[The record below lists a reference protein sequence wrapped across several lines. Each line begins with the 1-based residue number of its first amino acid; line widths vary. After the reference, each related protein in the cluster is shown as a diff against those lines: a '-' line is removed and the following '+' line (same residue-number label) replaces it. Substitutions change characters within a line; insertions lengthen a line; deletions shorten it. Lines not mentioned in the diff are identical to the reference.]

1 MGHGQNGA
9 LAMRR
14 LSYNMKKE
22 TQFTHISRPK
32 AGLGTAVNPDITR
45 ASTLLFEKAEDLYRS
60 DIRGYGRHGSA
71 VHDALKE
78 AFNLLEGGA
87 GASLFPSGLAAC
99 TYPILS
105 QVKTGDHILLTDS
118 SYGPTRYFCDGHLKK
133 MGIETEMYDPRIGKD
148 IESLIRPNTS
158 VILLES
164 PGSLTFEVQDI
175 PAIVKVAQ
183 THDITTIIDNTW
195 SAGLSLNPLK
205 MGVDISCHAATKY
218 FGGHSDTMSGAAIS
232 RTDKLAKQ
240 VAITAKYLGN
250 ACSPDDV
257 YQILRGFRSV
267 VPRFRQQE
275 ATSLALA
282 TWLGEHPKVKQV
294 LHPAHPTHPDH
305 DIWKRDFTGGG
316 CIFSVVL
323 HPRPE
328 EEVLAFI
335 NALNLFGIGYSYG
348 GFESLAI
355 HCDPQLKRSAS
366 KSLGG
371 PLVRFACG
379 LEAMEDLKDDIAQA
393 FNEIS

>member
-1 MGHGQNGA
+1 
-9 LAMRR
+9 
-14 LSYNMKKE
+14 MKKE

-45 ASTLLFEKAEDLYRS
+45 ASTLLFDKAEDLYRS
-60 DIRGYGRHGSA
+60 DVRGYGRHGSA

-78 AFNLLEGGA
+78 AFNTLEGGA
-87 GASLFPSGLAAC
+87 GTSLFPSGLAAC

-105 QVKTGDHILLTDS
+105 QVKAGDHVLLTDS

-133 MGIETEMYDPRIGKD
+133 MDIETEMYNPRIGAD
-148 IESLIRPNTS
+148 IEKLIRPNTS

-164 PGSLTFEVQDI
+164 PGSLTFEVQDL
-175 PAIVKVAQ
+175 PAIVKVAKA
-183 THDITTIIDNTW
+183 HDVTTIIDNTW
-195 SAGLSLNPLK
+195 SAGLTLNPLAL
-205 MGVDISCHAATKY
+205 GVDISCHAATKY
-218 FGGHSDTMSGAAIS
+218 FGGHSDTMSGAAVS
-232 RTDKLAKQ
+232 QTKKLADQ
-240 VAITAKYLGN
+240 VALTAKHLGN
-250 ACSPDDV
+250 ASSPDDA

-282 TWLGEHPKVKQV
+282 EWLAEHPKVQYV

-316 CIFSVVL
+316 CIFSAVFK
-323 HPRPE
+323 PCPE
-328 EEVLAFI
+328 EEILAFV
-335 NALNLFGIGYSYG
+335 NQLQLFGIGYSYG
-348 GFESLAI
+348 GFESLCI

-366 KSLGG
+366 KSLDG

-379 LEAMEDLKDDIAQA
+379 LEALEDLKADIKQA

>member
-1 MGHGQNGA
+1 
-9 LAMRR
+9 
-14 LSYNMKKE
+14 MKKE
-22 TQFTHISRPK
+22 TVFTHISRPK

-45 ASTLLFEKAEDLYRS
+45 ASTLLFDRAEDLYRT

-71 VHDALKE
+71 VHDALKD
-78 AFNLLEGGA
+78 AFSLLEGGA
-87 GASLFPSGLAAC
+87 GTSLFPSGLSAC
-99 TYPILS
+99 TYAILS
-105 QVKTGDHILLTDS
+105 QVKTGDHVLLTDS

-133 MGIETEMYDPRIGKD
+133 MGIETEMYDPRIGAD
-148 IESLIRPNTS
+148 IESVIRPNTS
-158 VILLES
+158 LILMES

-175 PAIVKVAQ
+175 PAIVKAAKAHGV
-183 THDITTIIDNTW
+183 TTIIDNTW

-240 VAITAKYLGN
+240 VALTAKQIGN

-257 YQILRGFRSV
+257 YQILRGFRTV
-267 VPRFRQQE
+267 MPRFRQQE

-282 TWLGEHPKVKQV
+282 TWLNNHPKVMQV
-294 LHPAHPTHPDH
+294 LHPAHKSHPDH
-305 DIWKRDFTGGG
+305 TIWKRDFTGGG

-323 HPRPE
+323 KPCSE
-328 EEVLAFI
+328 AQVLAFI

-366 KSLGG
+366 QLLGG

-379 LEAMEDLKDDIAQA
+379 LEAMEDLKADIDRA
-393 FNEIS
+393 FNEIT